1 MKKAGTILLVD
12 DEAYVRDSLA
22 AVLARRGFDVRTAG
36 SAEEALD
43 QHELDGLDGVVTDL
57 KMPGAGGV
65 ELLRRIV
72 EREPG
77 LPVVVLT
84 GHGTVPS
91 AVECM
96 QAGAA
101 EYLLKPVDPD
111 ALVLLLQRTLREAG
125 RRRELDYLRSS
136 GELPG
141 GERLLGV
148 SDAWRRVLEE
158 ASLAAP
164 ADTTVLILG
173 ESGTG
178 KEEVANYLHRRS
190 GRKDGPFVSVNCA
203 AVPVEL
209 FESEFFGHR
218 RGSFTGAV
226 EDRVGRL
233 KVADHGS
240 LFLDEINSLPMLAQA
255 KVLRALQDGIFERL
269 GDSKPSRVDV
279 RVVCASN
286 TDLEQE
292 AEAGRFRRD
301 LYYRIAVMTIRIP
314 PLRERPEDIPVLADA
329 FLREFSAKLGKG
341 VVGIEP
347 ATLAALR
354 AYSWPGNVREL
365 RNVVERGVLL
375 ETGDALRVAALPADV
390 GRATAVAA
398 AAAMGGGGA
407 GGSGGGAAGSASGG
421 GAAGDGA
428 TDDIGLNLRASLK
441 AEEKRLLEEALRQAA
456 GVRREAARLL
466 GIDERNLSYYMRKHE
481 L

>member
-1 MKKAGTILLVD
+1 MKKEGTILLVD

-22 AVLARRGFDVRTAG
+22 AVLSRRGFDVRKAG
-36 SAEEALD
+36 SAEEALE
-43 QHELDGLDGVVTDL
+43 QHELEGLDGVVTDL

-65 ELLRRIV
+65 ELLKRIG

-111 ALVLLLQRTLREAG
+111 TLVLLLQRTLREAG
-125 RRRELDYLRSS
+125 RRRELDYLRAAVE
-136 GELPG
+136 GPD

-148 SDAWRRVLEE
+148 SDAWRGVLDE
-158 ASLAAP
+158 ATLAAP
-164 ADTTVLILG
+164 TDTTVLILG

-178 KEEVANYLHRRS
+178 KEEIANYLHRRS
-190 GRKDGPFVSVNCA
+190 ARADGPFVGVNCA

-255 KVLRALQDGIFERL
+255 KVLRALQDGVFERL
-269 GDSKPSRVDV
+269 GDSKPTSVDV

-292 AEAGRFRRD
+292 VEAGRFRRD

-314 PLRERPEDIPVLADA
+314 PLRERPEDIPVLADS
-329 FLREFSAKLGKG
+329 FLREFAGKLGRPVEG
-341 VVGIEP
+341 FAPDV
-347 ATLAALR
+347 LQALR
-354 AYSWPGNVREL
+354 AYPWPGNVREL

-375 ETGDALRVAALPADV
+375 ETGTVLRVGSLPADV
-390 GRATAVAA
+390 VRRSAED
-398 AAAMGGGGA
+398 GGA
-407 GGSGGGAAGSASGG
+407 EGDAAL
-421 GAAGDGA
+421 
-428 TDDIGLNLRASLK
+428 DDLNLRSRLK
-441 AEEKRLLEEALRQAA
+441 AEEKRLLQVALRRAD

-466 GIDERNLSYYMRKHE
+466 GIDERNLSYYMRKHG